1 MGARVVLGKGMRWG
15 CGALLTPKG
24 IAAACRRGLASGG
37 MMLRVKGRGC
47 GYFFQP
53 YKMRG
58 KVLRL
63 LKALEHPGMLTSGM
77 LRGKGGYPSPQVRP
91 ERL

>member
-1 MGARVVLGKGMRWG
+1 
-15 CGALLTPKG
+15 
-24 IAAACRRGLASGG
+24 
-37 MMLRVKGRGC
+37 MLRVKGRGC

-63 LKALEHPGMLTSGM
+63 LKALEHPGMLASGM